1 MLDRRLQLGLDGRRG
16 AAAGLKESGV
26 SASAADFRSTRFRT
40 EELPERERLPFFL
53 DVFGRKVVGQEME
66 PMAGSPFHVDLVM
79 RSLPGLNV
87 WSGAYSP
94 MSLRRTRTLL
104 ADGNDDVALC
114 TAPKG
119 GTTLSHC
126 GRDLT
131 TRDGDAVLIS
141 RCDPIVVTRVDQAH
155 HLSISVPRKV
165 LAATV
170 IGLEDALM
178 RPVPA
183 DTGALQLLRS
193 YLGVLKDDHTL
204 ASPELRQSVVA
215 HVYDLLALTLGATR
229 DAAEIA
235 NGRGVRAARLRAL
248 KADILDSLGAPA
260 LSLVELARRHRV
272 TPRYVQAL
280 FEQDG
285 MTFSQFLLN
294 ARLARAHRML
304 RDPLQGGRS
313 ISAIAYEAGF
323 GDLSYFNRVFRRH
336 YGVTPSD
343 VRSGSAT

>member
-1 MLDRRLQLGLDGRRG
+1 MMKDSAMAALHVLRQHGRIISKVANRAFRHHYGATPSDAPRRCSMSSAPLILPSGNDCERRAGTAMLDRRLQLGLDGRRG

-26 SASAADFRSTRFRT
+26 SASAADFRSARFRT

-53 DVFGRKVVGQEME
+53 DVFGRKVVRQEME
-66 PMAGSPFHVDLVM
+66 PMAGSRFHVDLVM

-141 RCDPIVVTRVDQAH
+141 RCDPIAVTRVDQAH
-155 HLSISVPRKV
+155 HLGISVPRKV

-193 YLGVLKDDHTL
+193 YLGVLKDDL
-204 ASPELRQSVVA
+204 RWPRRSCASRSLR
-215 HVYDLLALTLGATR
+215 TC
-229 DAAEIA
+229 
-235 NGRGVRAARLRAL
+235 
-248 KADILDSLGAPA
+248 
-260 LSLVELARRHRV
+260 
-272 TPRYVQAL
+272 
-280 FEQDG
+280 
-285 MTFSQFLLN
+285 M
-294 ARLARAHRML
+294 
-304 RDPLQGGRS
+304 
-313 ISAIAYEAGF
+313 ISW
-323 GDLSYFNRVFRRH
+323 
-336 YGVTPSD
+336 P
-343 VRSGSAT
+343 